1 MIFLLLL
8 FYLFSPA
15 VIILLTKKYS
25 FLNKIGAVVLAYI
38 VGIVLGNIGILPSI
52 SEQMRELLHDRA
64 YFSSAQMD
72 EYIRQGLLT
81 AADILP
87 NRLARFQDI
96 MMSIT
101 IPLAIPLLLFTLDI
115 KRWFRLAGRALLSMI
130 LGLAALVVVIVVGFF
145 LLKENISAAWKVAGM
160 LVGTYSGGTPNL
172 AAIATALEVDPN
184 IFILVN
190 TYEIV
195 VSFGFLVLLLSV
207 AQSLLSRFL
216 PKFKAISTQSTEQA
230 EINSEEFDDKLS
242 RSSFLEMAKAFGLSV
257 AIFAISG
264 GVSLLVPKSA
274 QMVTVII
281 GITTLGVLGSLVPAV
296 NRMKHSFSLGMYLIL
311 IFSLL
316 VASMADLSVL
326 LNIDFLHLFLFVAL
340 GVLGTMLIHVLLS
353 WIFRIDVDTTIITIT
368 ALSFSPPFVPVVA
381 SALKN
386 KDIIISGL
394 AVGTLGYIIGN
405 YLGIS
410 LAYFLKGFG

>member
-8 FYLFSPA
+8 LYLFFPA

-38 VGIVLGNIGILPSI
+38 VGIVLGNMGILPSI

-64 YFSSAQMD
+64 YFSNAQMD

-130 LGLAALVVVIVVGFF
+130 LGLAALVLVIVVGFF
-145 LLKENISAAWKVAGM
+145 LLKEHIPAAWKVAGM
-160 LVGTYSGGTPNL
+160 LVGAYTGGTPNL
-172 AAIATALEVDPN
+172 AAIATALDVDPN

-190 TYEIV
+190 TYEIIV
-195 VSFGFLVLLLSV
+195 GFGFLVVLLGP

-216 PKFKAISTQSTEQA
+216 PRFRSVSTQGTEQA
-230 EINSEEFDDKLS
+230 EINSEEFDDKLT
-242 RSSFLEMAKAFGLSV
+242 RSSLLEMAKAFGLSV

-281 GITTLGVLGSLVPAV
+281 GITTLGVLGSLVPAI

-316 VASMADLSVL
+316 VASMADLSAL

-368 ALSFSPPFVPVVA
+368 ALSFSPPFVPLVA

-410 LAYFLKGFG
+410 LAYFLKGF